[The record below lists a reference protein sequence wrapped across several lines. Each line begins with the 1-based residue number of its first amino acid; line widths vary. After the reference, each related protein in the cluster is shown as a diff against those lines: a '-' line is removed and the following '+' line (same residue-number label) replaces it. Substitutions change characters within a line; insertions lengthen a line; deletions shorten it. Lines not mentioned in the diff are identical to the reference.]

1 MTKLKGGD
9 VEVVGGDLLVSI
21 PGVGTVL
28 LDGKDVLEFA
38 TRKGQL
44 LDDSEEDQD
53 VDSLIDSEGE

>member
-1 MTKLKGGD
+1 M
-9 VEVVGGDLLVSI
+9 EVVGGDLLVSI